1 MEWRRIG
8 TQAGSEAVHL
18 RRERYLRWLRFYYS
32 DLVLVGIMTHVEL
45 YPGTISCYD
54 NANPRL
60 VPALINFEIYVV
72 GWDLTSCIASL
83 LDRSSMM
90 NFCSV
95 VSWSAQCFHM
105 LLCH

>member
-54 NANPRL
+54 NANPRWFQHSSIL
-60 VPALINFEIYVV
+60 KFMLWV
-72 GWDLTSCIASL
+72 GT
-83 LDRSSMM
+83 
-90 NFCSV
+90 
-95 VSWSAQCFHM
+95 
-105 LLCH
+105 